1 MHPRRTLDDIRDNQ
15 DDADPIARA
24 IRVLA
29 DLAGTPPDADGSDPA
44 LDELRDGIDMLDQ
57 AILELLNKRV
67 DYATII
73 GRIKKAA
80 GEPVYVPRREA
91 DVLENVR
98 LSNRGPLGPDAV
110 KRLFERIIDE
120 TRSLE
125 RKKYQDVERSGEGTT
140 TARSS
145 DHEKREKSGRKPDG
159 GGTPP

>member
-1 MHPRRTLDDIRDNQ
+1 MDDIRDNQ
-15 DDADPIARA
+15 DDIDPIARA

-29 DLAGTPPDADGSDPA
+29 DLAGTPPDADGSDPT

-73 GRIKKAA
+73 GRIKKAT

-91 DVLENVR
+91 DVLDNVR
-98 LSNRGPLGPDAV
+98 LSNRGPLEPDAV

-125 RKKYQDVERSGEGTT
+125 RKKYQDVGRSGKGANAVRTP
-140 TARSS
+140 
-145 DHEKREKSGRKPDG
+145 DNEKTEKAGRKPDG
-159 GGTPP
+159 GETPQ